1 MSGHALLQKK
11 NNPKK
16 HPKKQKQKK
25 KKKTLMFLFEGVKR
39 IVDCNT
45 CLFFTLWIF
54 AT

>member
-1 MSGHALLQKK
+1 MSGHELLQKK
-11 NNPKK
+11 KPKNP
-16 HPKKQKQKK
+16 PKTK
-25 KKKTLMFLFEGVKR
+25 KKKTKKKKALMFLFEGVKR